1 MKLRIGDCV
10 AWRGNG
16 TALRTGQY
24 IGMHVAKLRK
34 EKASKKDIT
43 AAEKAEASHG
53 KLVRIW
59 PTKSAAPARHLQKV
73 ASAGSCIF
81 ITLHVEH
88 IAKLPSHKDGA

>member
-10 AWRGNG
+10 AWKGSE

-34 EKASKKDIT
+34 EKASKKEI
-43 AAEKAEASHG
+43 AAAVKREAAQG

-59 PTKSAAPARHLQKV
+59 PTKSAAPARRLQKA

-81 ITLHVEH
+81 VTLSIEH
-88 IAKLPSHKDGA
+88 IAKLPSPKEES